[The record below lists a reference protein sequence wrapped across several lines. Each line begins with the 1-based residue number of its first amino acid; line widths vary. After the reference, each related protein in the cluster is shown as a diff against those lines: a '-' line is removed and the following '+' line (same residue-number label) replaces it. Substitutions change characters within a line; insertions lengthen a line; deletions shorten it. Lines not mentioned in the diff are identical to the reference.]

1 MPSFQG
7 GSYMR
12 TADTMGAAPHPSAA
26 LLDVCNSAALLDVCN
41 SAALRSPIPA
51 RKAAAGSWKINAI
64 NNLLGP
70 RPELLFITSVVREH
84 AVLVTTR

>member
-7 GSYMR
+7 GGYMR
-12 TADTMGAAPHPSAA
+12 TADTMGAAPHPAAA
-26 LLDVCNSAALLDVCN
+26 LLDVCNSAV
-41 SAALRSPIPA
+41 LRSPIPA